1 MKKFLVGI
9 GLLLV
14 AFGVTGCGKEVLP
27 DQIEKFIAPSNVI
40 VEVGE
45 TMDLGVKYEPNNAI
59 SNETLYYSKNEQI
72 ATVNGIGE
80 LVGKSVGE
88 TKIEVVAKRGKAKT
102 EIVVRVVNKGEKPI
116 KLTNNDVE
124 INKGDN
130 NVVFTIKSN
139 DATKKISSDVTIKFI
154 TKNTVSTLVLDERKR
169 EILKVL
175 DLRFDAKYLDY
186 EVGNNTKLYND
197 LEQGGVTVEVIG
209 KTGIKEKS
217 VIKVK

>member
-1 MKKFLVGI
+1 MSQFNKIFQLLKEKIEIGLVEKLTLFFPNKDNPVLSNILAKSDSGNSGCNVLHGIIIEQDNNVVKFRTVNNKVLTMKKEG
-9 GLLLV
+9 
-14 AFGVTGCGKEVLP
+14 
-27 DQIEKFIAPSNVI
+27 
-40 VEVGE
+40 
-45 TMDLGVKYEPNNAI
+45 
-59 SNETLYYSKNEQI
+59 
-72 ATVNGIGE
+72 
-80 LVGKSVGE
+80 
-88 TKIEVVAKRGKAKT
+88 
-102 EIVVRVVNKGEKPI
+102 EIVIHIGSGNKEARPVVKFDIVLGNKGEKPI